1 MPSYGLIVEG
11 DGDLHVFENLIRKV
25 NSPDAAVY
33 SFPCGGVTRL
43 MKAFPAL
50 LRRFEYIHDGGPVD
64 GALVI
69 RDSDNRP
76 VEQVLNQM
84 AEKLHN
90 KNYTFPRGV
99 ELCCVHRKLDT
110 WLLAD
115 ETAINAVS
123 QLRGGKPVSRVNET
137 LEDIVR
143 PKELL
148 QKKLSEAK
156 LNYSPAVLGE
166 IASRIDLE
174 QLAYRVRS
182 FDRFRQSVL
191 RIWNR

>member
-11 DGDLHVFENLIRKV
+11 DGDLCVFEHLIRKV
-25 NSPDAAVY
+25 NSPGAAIY
-33 SFPCGGVTRL
+33 PLQCGGVNRL
-43 MKAFPAL
+43 MKVFPAL
-50 LRRFEYIHDGGPVD
+50 LKRFEYSHEGGPVD

-69 RDSDNRP
+69 RDSDNKP
-76 VEQVLNQM
+76 IDEVLKQM
-84 AEKLHN
+84 AEKLEN
-90 KNYTFPRGV
+90 RNYKFPRGV

-115 ETAINAVS
+115 ESAINAVS
-123 QLRGGKPVSRVNET
+123 QSRGGKTIARINET

-143 PKELL
+143 PKERL
-148 QKKLSEAK
+148 QKVLSEAK

-166 IASRIDLE
+166 IAAQIDLQ

-182 FDRFRQSVL
+182 FERFRQSVL
-191 RIWNR
+191 KIWIR